1 MDYEIIN
8 LNLEINQ
15 IQVLNNYSIKLS
27 NSITLICGANGSGKT
42 TLLKILH
49 GDFIQENNKIQQNQI
64 PVTNQN
70 SDQFS
75 FFGLNTLGILPDLTG
90 EEQFNLIQHCKKII
104 NFENEI
110 YQSEIIKK
118 CFKTKG
124 QDFSNGM
131 KQMFKYYLHSY
142 WNPKCLF
149 LDEPFSFLDPYNQN
163 LMKQDLEKRKNHS
176 LIFITHQTNKI
187 EGLTIDQTIELNS

>member
-1 MDYEIIN
+1 MS
-8 LNLEINQ
+8 LEINQ
-15 IQVLNNYSIKLS
+15 KLVLNNLNLNPT
-27 NSITLICGANGSGKT
+27 NSIVLIFGANGTGKT

-49 GDFIQENNKIQQNQI
+49 GDLTQENNKIHLNQI
-64 PVTNQN
+64 PITKQN
-70 SDQFS
+70 THEFS
-75 FFGLNTLGILPDLTG
+75 FFALNTLGILPDLTG
-90 EEQFNLIQHCKKII
+90 EEHFNLIQNCKKII

-110 YQSEIIKK
+110 YHSEIIKK

-163 LMKQDLEKRKNHS
+163 LMKKDLEKRKNHS